1 MSAARFS
8 FSTVP
13 ENDGSATTPQGR
25 ARREQLL
32 QAALTAFAARGYRGA
47 SLASIA
53 SDVQISQPGLLHH
66 FPTKEHL
73 LVRVLEYHEDRNT
86 ERIEMAIANASLAD
100 GLLDLARHHE
110 ANPEFIR
117 LFVVLAAESVD
128 PEHPAHDWFVERYR
142 HIRVWLRAQVADEQ
156 RRGRMTSAID
166 PDTITQLL
174 VSVLDGLEL
183 QHLLDTDQV
192 QIAAPLSALLDI
204 LR

>member
-1 MSAARFS
+1 
-8 FSTVP
+8 VL
-13 ENDGSATTPQGR
+13 ENDGSATTTQGR

-53 SDVQISQPGLLHH
+53 ADVRISQPGLLHH
-66 FPTKEHL
+66 FPSKEHL
-73 LVRVLEYHEDRNT
+73 LVRVLAYHEDRNV
-86 ERIEMAIANASLAD
+86 ERIQAAIASASLAD

-117 LFVVLAAESVD
+117 LFVVIAAESVD
-128 PEHPAHDWFVERYR
+128 PEHPAHGWFVERYR
-142 HIRVWLRAQVADEQ
+142 RIRASLRAQVAEEQ

-174 VSVLDGLEL
+174 MAVLDGLEL
-183 QHLLDTDQV
+183 QHLLDTDEV
-192 QIAAPLSALLDI
+192 QIAAPLSALLDM

>member
-1 MSAARFS
+1 ML
-8 FSTVP
+8 
-13 ENDGSATTPQGR
+13 ENDGSVTTTQGR

-32 QAALTAFAARGYRGA
+32 EAALTAFAARGYRGA

-53 SDVQISQPGLLHH
+53 GDVKISQPGLLHH
-66 FPTKEHL
+66 FPSKQHL
-73 LVRVLEYHEDRNT
+73 LVRVLEYHEDRNI
-86 ERIEMAIANASLAD
+86 ERIQAAIASASLAD

-117 LFVVLAAESVD
+117 LFVVIAAESVD

-142 HIRVWLRAQVADEQ
+142 RIRASLRAHVAEEQ
-156 RRGRMTSAID
+156 RRDRMTKAID

-174 VSVLDGLEL
+174 MSVLDGLEL
-183 QHLLDTDQV
+183 QHLLDTDEV
-192 QIAAPLSALLDI
+192 QIAAPLSALLDM

>member
-1 MSAARFS
+1 ML
-8 FSTVP
+8 
-13 ENDGSATTPQGR
+13 EDDGSATTTQGR

-32 QAALTAFAARGYRGA
+32 GAALTAFAARGYRGA

-53 SDVQISQPGLLHH
+53 SDVRISQPGLLHH
-66 FPTKEHL
+66 FPSKEHL

-86 ERIEMAIANASLAD
+86 ERIKAAIANASLAD

-117 LFVVLAAESVD
+117 LFVVVAAESVD

-142 HIRVWLRAQVADEQ
+142 RIRALFRAQIAEEQ
-156 RRGRMTSAID
+156 RLGRMTKAID
-166 PDTITQLL
+166 PDTITQLVMSL
-174 VSVLDGLEL
+174 LDGLEL
-183 QHLLDTDQV
+183 QHLLDSDEV
-192 QIAAPLSALLDI
+192 QIAAPLSALLDM

>member
-1 MSAARFS
+1 ML
-8 FSTVP
+8 
-13 ENDGSATTPQGR
+13 ENDGSATTTQGR

-53 SDVQISQPGLLHH
+53 GDVKISQPGLLHH
-66 FPTKEHL
+66 FPSKEHL
-73 LVRVLEYHEDRNT
+73 LVSALEYHEDRNT
-86 ERIEMAIANASLAD
+86 ERIQAAIANASLAD

-117 LFVVLAAESVD
+117 LFVVIAAESVD

-142 HIRVWLRAQVADEQ
+142 RIRALLCAEVAEEQ
-156 RRGRMTSAID
+156 RRGRMTKAID

-174 VSVLDGLEL
+174 MAVLDGLEL
-183 QHLLDTDQV
+183 QHLLDTDEV
-192 QIAAPLSALLDI
+192 QIAAPLSALLAL

>member
-1 MSAARFS
+1 ML
-8 FSTVP
+8 
-13 ENDGSATTPQGR
+13 ENDGSATTTKGR

-32 QAALTAFAARGYRGA
+32 EAALTAFAARGYRGA

-53 SDVQISQPGLLHH
+53 GDVRISQPGLLHH
-66 FPTKEHL
+66 FPSKEHL
-73 LVRVLEYHEDRNT
+73 LVRVLEYHEGRNT
-86 ERIEMAIANASLAD
+86 ERIQAATANASLAD

-142 HIRVWLRAQVADEQ
+142 RIRAWLRTEVAEEQ
-156 RRGRMTSAID
+156 RRGRMTNAID

-174 VSVLDGLEL
+174 IAALDGLEL
-183 QHLLDTDQV
+183 QHLLKTDEV
-192 QIAAPLSALLDI
+192 QIAAPLSALLAL

>member
-1 MSAARFS
+1 
-8 FSTVP
+8 VP
-13 ENDGSATTPQGR
+13 ESDGSAITSKGR

-32 QAALTAFAARGYRGA
+32 EAALAAFAARGYRGA

-53 SDVQISQPGLLHH
+53 DDVRISQPGLLHH
-66 FPTKEHL
+66 FPSKEHL
-73 LVRVLEYHEDRNT
+73 LVGVLEYHEDRNA
-86 ERIEMAIANASLAD
+86 ERIQAAIANASLAD

-128 PEHPAHDWFVERYR
+128 PEHPAHDWFVDRYR
-142 HIRVWLRAQVADEQ
+142 RIRALLRAQVAEEQ
-156 RRGRMTSAID
+156 RLSRITKAID

-174 VSVLDGLEL
+174 LSVLDGLEL
-183 QHLLDTDQV
+183 QHLLDTDEV
-192 QIAAPLSALLDI
+192 EIAAPLSALLDM

>member
-1 MSAARFS
+1 
-8 FSTVP
+8 VL
-13 ENDGSATTPQGR
+13 ENDGSATTTQGR

-32 QAALTAFAARGYRGA
+32 QAALSAFAARGYRGA

-53 SDVQISQPGLLHH
+53 SDVKISQPGLLHH
-66 FPTKEHL
+66 FPSKKHL
-73 LVRVLEYHEDRNT
+73 LVRVLEYHDDRNA
-86 ERIEMAIANASLAD
+86 ERIKAVIANTSLAN

-117 LFVVLAAESVD
+117 LFVVIAAESVD

-142 HIRVWLRAQVADEQ
+142 RIRASLRAQVAEEQ
-156 RRGRMTSAID
+156 RRGRMTKAID

-174 VSVLDGLEL
+174 LAVLDGLEL
-183 QHLLDTDQV
+183 QHLLDTDEV
-192 QIAAPLSALLDI
+192 QIAAPLSALLEM